1 MLGGTVIR
9 HLVLPGCTGDSIR
22 VLDWIAEHTRPGT
35 PVSVMRQYTP
45 IPECTVKGMDRRI
58 TDAEYDRVVE
68 HALMLGLNAL
78 TQEKEAAETCY
89 IPDFNLR

>member
-1 MLGGTVIR
+1 
-9 HLVLPGCTGDSIR
+9 
-22 VLDWIAEHTRPGT
+22 
-35 PVSVMRQYTP
+35 
-45 IPECTVKGMDRRI
+45 MDRRI